1 MTKLNN
7 ETRELNIEVLDTV
20 AGGMPFYGM
29 GCSANQSA
37 GIDRVVNAL
46 GGGGS
51 FFGGIATA
59 IGRFYCLA

>member
-7 ETRELNIEVLDTV
+7 ETRELNIEDLDTV
-20 AGGMPFYGM
+20 SGGMAFYGM

-37 GIDRVVNAL
+37 GIGRIVGAL

-51 FFGGIATA
+51 FLGGIAA
-59 IGRFYCLA
+59 YLGRLYCN

>member
-7 ETRELNIEVLDTV
+7 ETRELNIEDLDTV
-20 AGGMPFYGM
+20 SGGMAFYGM

-37 GIDRVVNAL
+37 GIGRIVNAL

-51 FFGGIATA
+51 FLGGIATYL
-59 IGRFYCLA
+59 GRLYCN

>member
-7 ETRELNIEVLDTV
+7 GTRELSVEDLNTV
-20 AGGMPFYGM
+20 SGGMPFYGM

-37 GIDRVVNAL
+37 GIDRIVNAL

-51 FFGGIATA
+51 FFGGIATYL
-59 IGRFYCLA
+59 GRLYCN

>member
-7 ETRELNIEVLDTV
+7 ETRELNIEDLDTV
-20 AGGMPFYGM
+20 SGGIAFYGM

-37 GIDRVVNAL
+37 GIGRIVNAL

-51 FFGGIATA
+51 FLGGIATYL
-59 IGRFYCLA
+59 GRLYCN